1 MKPKPV
7 FKTIKTILGRGF
19 AAKLLP
25 RFLFVYHFA
34 WADEDG
40 KFARIVIVSSF
51 HIRSCKASIIY

>member
-25 RFLFVYHFA
+25 RLLVYHFA
-34 WADEDG
+34 RADEDG
-40 KFARIVIVSSF
+40 KFGRIVIISSF
-51 HIRSCKASIIY
+51 HIRSCKVSIIY